1 MDKHDLLKS
10 YCQPDEKLLLAKVLD
25 QADLSLK
32 RHIVSFTDFLDP
44 SMRGKAFELLT
55 NVRDLKVKAFGGYEE
70 AERVVFAL
78 YPDYMDDEDIFFPV
92 DAVKITYN
100 SKFSSALSHRDFLGS
115 ILGLGIERVKIGDI
129 LVYDGEA
136 YCFADSSIS
145 SYIAANLEKAGRT
158 KVLAKITDLNL
169 VKLPEKRIDVKN
181 VTVSSLRAD
190 TVFGAV
196 FGKSRSETQDLIRAE
211 RASVNWCTVKSVSDT
226 IKEGDVL
233 SLKGSGRGVLMEIGG
248 TTKKG
253 RIVITV
259 GRYI

>member
-1 MDKHDLLKS
+1 
-10 YCQPDEKLLLAKVLD
+10 
-25 QADLSLK
+25 
-32 RHIVSFTDFLDP
+32 
-44 SMRGKAFELLT
+44 MRGKAFELLKGI
-55 NVRDLKVKAFGGYEE
+55 RDLKVKAFGGYDE

-78 YPDYMDDEDIFFPV
+78 YPDYFDDDDIFFPI

-100 SKFSSALSHRDFLGS
+100 QKFASSLSHRDFLGS
-115 ILGLGIERVKIGDI
+115 ILGLGIERIKLGDI
-129 LVYDGEA
+129 LVYEGEA

-145 SYIAANLEKAGRT
+145 SYICANLERAGRT
-158 KVLAKITDLNL
+158 KVSASITDLSL
-169 VKLPEKRIDVKN
+169 VKLPEKKIDVKN

-211 RASVNWCTVKSVSDT
+211 RASVNWCTIRSVSDM
-226 IKEGDVL
+226 IKEGDIL
-233 SLKGSGRGVLMEIGG
+233 SLKGSGRGILMEIGG

>member
-1 MDKHDLLKS
+1 
-10 YCQPDEKLLLAKVLD
+10 
-25 QADLSLK
+25 
-32 RHIVSFTDFLDP
+32 
-44 SMRGKAFELLT
+44 
-55 NVRDLKVKAFGGYEE
+55 
-70 AERVVFAL
+70 
-78 YPDYMDDEDIFFPV
+78 MDDEDIFFPV

-158 KVLAKITDLNL
+158 KVSAKITDLNL

-196 FGKSRSETQDLIRAE
+196 IRAE

>member
-1 MDKHDLLKS
+1 M
-10 YCQPDEKLLLAKVLD
+10 
-25 QADLSLK
+25 
-32 RHIVSFTDFLDP
+32 
-44 SMRGKAFELLT
+44 
-55 NVRDLKVKAFGGYEE
+55 
-70 AERVVFAL
+70 
-78 YPDYMDDEDIFFPV
+78 
-92 DAVKITYN
+92 
-100 SKFSSALSHRDFLGS
+100 
-115 ILGLGIERVKIGDI
+115 
-129 LVYDGEA
+129 YDGEA

-158 KVLAKITDLNL
+158 KVSAKITDLNL

-181 VTVSSLRAD
+181 VTVSSLRVD

-226 IKEGDVL
+226 IREGDVL

>member
-1 MDKHDLLKS
+1 MDKHALLKS

-32 RHIVSFTDFLDP
+32 RHIVCFTDFLDP
-44 SMRGKAFELLT
+44 SIRGKAFELLKY
-55 NVRDLKVKAFGGYEE
+55 VRDLKVKCFGGYED
-70 AERVVFAL
+70 AERVVFAM
-78 YPDYMDDEDIFFPV
+78 YPDYMDDEDIYFPV
-92 DAVKITYN
+92 DVVKITYN
-100 SKFSSALSHRDFLGS
+100 AKFSSALSHRDFLGS
-115 ILGLGIERVKIGDI
+115 ILGLGIERVKLGDI
-129 LVYDGEA
+129 LVYDAEA

-145 SYIAANLEKAGRT
+145 SYITANLEKVSHT
-158 KVLAKITDLNL
+158 KVSAQIVDMSGIKI
-169 VKLPEKRIDVKN
+169 PEKKIDVKN

-196 FGKSRSETQDLIRAE
+196 FGKSRSEMQDLIRAE
-211 RASVNWCTVKSVSDT
+211 RASVNWCTVKSVSDI

-233 SLKGSGRGVLMEIGG
+233 SLKGSGRGILMEIGG